1 MALIHKLDKQTINS
15 IAAGEVIERPA
26 SVAKELIDN
35 ALDAG
40 ASIIRLKLERGGI
53 KLLSCEDNG
62 SGMERTDTL
71 LSVESHATSKLST
84 SEDLIRIQTMGFR
97 GEALPSIASVSRL
110 EIRSRRPED
119 REGTRVVV
127 EGGEKTFEGP
137 HGMAPG
143 TQVICRDLFFNMPAR
158 YKFLKSDAAEA
169 AAIADIMGKMALAR
183 PDVSFRLER
192 LDDNKELLYTP
203 GDNELL
209 SAVHVVFGTDT
220 ARHMLPL
227 ESREGPVAISGFLTG
242 PEGGR
247 HNRSRQVFMVNGRVV
262 RSAVLRSAVDEAGK
276 TWFMKGRFPQLVIRL
291 ELAGE
296 LVDVNVHPQKTEVRF
311 WDDRA
316 VFRSVY
322 HAVRGALE
330 SGGRIQ
336 ETSLRQEDGVQEDK
350 SGEGEQLVFPPK
362 ESLPGMKYPS
372 PASEPPLV
380 KPLLALADQALAKE
394 KPPPPDEGKQV
405 LQDPASRD
413 WEALRQAR
421 LIGSLLGTYILL
433 DDGDSLIL
441 IDQHAA
447 HERILYEELLLA
459 WEDKK
464 DKPRTGQT
472 LLLPLRIDVNAQEL
486 ALLQEEAEYFS
497 WLGFEYEP
505 FGGNSI
511 ALRTVP
517 MGRADGRGGLDPAA
531 AFQAALD
538 VRMAAARTGGSVDH
552 TELLHTMACK
562 AAVKAHDRLSEE
574 EIVLLIERLTRLTNP
589 YHCPHGRPVALRFT
603 REEIEKRFRRLV

>member
-40 ASIIRLKLERGGI
+40 ASIIRLTLEGGGI
-53 KLLSCEDNG
+53 KLLTCEDNG
-62 SGMERTDTL
+62 SGMARADTL

-84 SEDLIRIQTMGFR
+84 SGDLARLQTMGFR
-97 GEALPSIASVSRL
+97 GEALPSIASVARL
-110 EIRSRRPED
+110 DLRSRRQED
-119 REGTRVVV
+119 REGTRIVI

-158 YKFLKSDAAEA
+158 YKFLKTDAAEA
-169 AAIADIMGKMALAR
+169 AAIATITGKMALSR

-192 LDDNKELLYTP
+192 LDDQKELLYSP

-209 SAVHVVFGTDT
+209 SAVHVVFGSDT
-220 ARHMLPL
+220 ARHMRPL
-227 ESREGPVAISGFLTG
+227 DSREGPVRVSGFLTG
-242 PEGGR
+242 PEGAR

-262 RSAVLRSAVDEAGK
+262 RSAILTSAVDEACK

-291 ELAGE
+291 ELAGD

-311 WDDRA
+311 WDDRI

-322 HAVRGALE
+322 HAVRASLE

-336 ETSLRQEDGVQEDK
+336 ESSLQKEEEDPREAGGEGGQLSIQPQEGPARESYELPRSAPTSLK
-350 SGEGEQLVFPPK
+350 PA
-362 ESLPGMKYPS
+362 LP
-372 PASEPPLV
+372 
-380 KPLLALADQALAKE
+380 LADQPLEKE
-394 KPPPPDEGKQV
+394 AADPVGRTGPDPG
-405 LQDPASRD
+405 PAARD

-421 LIGSLLGTYILL
+421 LIGNLLGTYILL

-459 WEDKK
+459 WDEKEDR
-464 DKPRTGQT
+464 PRTGQT
-472 LLLPLRIDVNAQEL
+472 LLMPLRIDVNAQEL
-486 ALLQEEAEYFS
+486 ALLQEEAAYFS
-497 WLGFEYEP
+497 WLGFDYEP

-531 AFQAALD
+531 AFRAALD
-538 VRMAAARTGGSVDH
+538 VKMAAAQTGAPVDH
-552 TELLHTMACK
+552 TELLHSMACK
-562 AAVKAHDRLSEE
+562 AAVKAKDRLSGE
-574 EIVLLIERLTRLTNP
+574 EIRLLIERLTKLTNP
-589 YHCPHGRPVALRFT
+589 YHCPHGRPVALRFS
-603 REEIEKRFRRLV
+603 REEIEKRFGRLV